1 LKYQTLVVFAC
12 VGVAVLGTACSSEE
26 REPLVQPRSHAGA
39 DGTGAR
45 GGATARGGASTG
57 GDDPGGAPSGG
68 ATSGGATSGGAT
80 TTGGTGGT
88 GSTSDIFDFDGDEVY
103 LTGRFNLESGF
114 RAVAPVLSPDPY
126 VTGFS
131 AYHGPH
137 TLRLGEAGLYYSSSA
152 LVDGGGMVITIY
164 RFVPDAVTSAPPGTY
179 SYPQDTERNDIAI
192 ATPACDDE
200 VESVF
205 IVGPED
211 AIVYQCRDG
220 LWYLGGAMVY
230 DGVGTILSLGH
241 DNLALVDPDP
251 PTMPD
256 SNTELEILNLENGE
270 TIPIEGSG
278 YGAVAARTT
287 AEGFRY
293 VSSAFDASLGPALV
307 DVAAD
312 GTWSIVGRYPVWP
325 EGVYAPR
332 SYRLAANWDL
342 YSIVTLSENIEHDAV
357 VRSRLDGESEIV
369 YSDADDPWLLAHGA
383 YLFTGP

>member
-1 LKYQTLVVFAC
+1 
-12 VGVAVLGTACSSEE
+12 
-26 REPLVQPRSHAGA
+26 
-39 DGTGAR
+39 
-45 GGATARGGASTG
+45 
-57 GDDPGGAPSGG
+57 
-68 ATSGGATSGGAT
+68 
-80 TTGGTGGT
+80 
-88 GSTSDIFDFDGDEVY
+88 
-103 LTGRFNLESGF
+103 
-114 RAVAPVLSPDPY
+114 
-126 VTGFS
+126 
-131 AYHGPH
+131 
-137 TLRLGEAGLYYSSSA
+137 
-152 LVDGGGMVITIY
+152 
-164 RFVPDAVTSAPPGTY
+164 
-179 SYPQDTERNDIAI
+179 
-192 ATPACDDE
+192 
-200 VESVF
+200 
-205 IVGPED
+205 
-211 AIVYQCRDG
+211 
-220 LWYLGGAMVY
+220 
-230 DGVGTILSLGH
+230 
-241 DNLALVDPDP
+241 
-251 PTMPD
+251 MPD